1 MPIQR
6 FSLMLVVLMTTCFFT
21 SVAPVMAHHSHA
33 MFDSDQEITITGKV
47 AGLRYANPHVRLLL
61 EVESEA
67 GEIERWDIEMSTIVN
82 MRERGVTRATFPS
95 GAEVN
100 NYNKSLTGWRTC
112 WKLFPLTF
120 CGRCPQYGR
129 GQQLGSFF
137 LKKQEVAENIGDFLQ
152 D

>member
-6 FSLMLVVLMTTCFFT
+6 FSRMLVILMATCFFT

-95 GAEVN
+95 GAEVTITINPLRDGGHAGNYSRLLSVGDVHNMAEGN
-100 NYNKSLTGWRTC
+100 NWDPS
-112 WKLFPLTF
+112 
-120 CGRCPQYGR
+120 
-129 GQQLGSFF
+129 S
-137 LKKQEVAENIGDFLQ
+137 
-152 D
+152 